1 MTSIVNLAM
10 TTRSNSETALP
21 GTGNKAANAFKNR
34 VVSLQIRSRI
44 LTRSNAVVM
53 PKSPENP
60 LLDIG
65 LAFAPKGCVIII
77 FI

>member
-1 MTSIVNLAM
+1 MAS
-10 TTRSNSETALP
+10 RSNSETALP
-21 GTGNKAANAFKNR
+21 VSGSTGNKASAANAFKNR

-60 LLDIG
+60 YLDIG
-65 LAFAPKGCVIII
+65 MAFASSKGG
-77 FI
+77 F

>member
-1 MTSIVNLAM
+1 MAS
-10 TTRSNSETALP
+10 RSNSETALP
-21 GTGNKAANAFKNR
+21 VSGSGNKAAANAFKNR

-60 LLDIG
+60 YLDIG
-65 LAFAPKGCVIII
+65 MAFASTKGG
-77 FI
+77 F